1 MVREKGS
8 FNDEDAKMVGLKVKK
23 TRDQRSRE
31 LNPKK
36 GAFWGRHPR
45 LRLAQ
50 PCPTYTVTRHLGH
63 LALLCGHG

>member
-1 MVREKGS
+1 
-8 FNDEDAKMVGLKVKK
+8 MVGLRLKVKK

-36 GAFWGRHPR
+36 GAFWGSHPR

-50 PCPTYTVTRHLGH
+50 TVSNLW
-63 LALLCGHG
+63 